1 MDYFE
6 VKVRDVN
13 FLVEPYI
20 ENDNLLFTTKVNGQE
35 VLFGGTG
42 EGLAAID
49 ATNIDETL
57 LEEIAAEIE
66 SHFM

>member
-13 FLVEPYI
+13 YLVEPYI
-20 ENDNLLFTTKVNGQE
+20 ENDSLLFTTKVNGQE

-49 ATNIDETL
+49 APDIDETL